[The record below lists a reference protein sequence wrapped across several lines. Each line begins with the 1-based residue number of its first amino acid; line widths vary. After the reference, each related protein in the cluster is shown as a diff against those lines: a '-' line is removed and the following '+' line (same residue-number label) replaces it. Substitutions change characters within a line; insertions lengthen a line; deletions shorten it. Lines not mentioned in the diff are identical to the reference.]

1 MSRKVRVMDED
12 RNDCRTQNLV
22 ARPTSQEFLRGD
34 LAIAAS
40 GDERD
45 ALVAGATP
53 ARLGAQLG
61 VDGGVLGRSVASD
74 RPHPGAPVD
83 GLELV
88 DGGEQKPGDRH
99 RHDTIEHAVTG
110 RTLCVEHGPHAGSNA
125 HERGH
130 IDRLAAS
137 GNGGRHRR
145 GPGQAVG
152 GSNVK
157 RSRPVIA
164 FCVVGA
170 LGIATAIAIGATGGG
185 TPSSLV
191 PISPCRLVDTRPT
204 PLTVGTRST
213 PIGASQTVT
222 FQVTG
227 ANGQCTVPSDATGI
241 ASNVTIVN
249 PTASSYLTVFPAD
262 STRPNASNLNW
273 TPTSPPTPNQVTVA
287 LSGTGALK
295 VFNLA
300 GSVDVIIDVV
310 GYYVPSAGSGTT
322 GPTGA
327 TGSGDGNLFRT
338 YVGTY
343 TVRNTNSGC
352 GTGQLRTEL
361 VAITGA
367 DPVAPLS
374 PCFDLTCGPFSS
386 SPPITPGDVCPA
398 GNANLQ
404 RLPEYDPDTVSYNI
418 YNHCVNLRTALDLPA
433 MAVESERWDGNV
445 GNPLTQDFTRIPAGA
460 YNPPELVFS
469 LSAGSQGFGG
479 GQSPAT
485 GASGGLILCSD
496 ISGFISTGYVMPS
509 LVGSTSP
516 IEGNPVWSIYAI
528 A

>member
-1 MSRKVRVMDED
+1 MFRFRRSH
-12 RNDCRTQNLV
+12 
-22 ARPTSQEFLRGD
+22 
-34 LAIAAS
+34 AIALAMI
-40 GDERD
+40 
-45 ALVAGATP
+45 LVAGAL
-53 ARLGAQLG
+53 LGA
-61 VDGGVLGRSVASD
+61 VAI
-74 RPHPGAPVD
+74 G
-83 GLELV
+83 
-88 DGGEQKPGDRH
+88 
-99 RHDTIEHAVTG
+99 
-110 RTLCVEHGPHAGSNA
+110 
-125 HERGH
+125 
-130 IDRLAAS
+130 
-137 GNGGRHRR
+137 
-145 GPGQAVG
+145 AVG
-152 GSNVK
+152 GGT
-157 RSRPVIA
+157 RSV
-164 FCVVGA
+164 
-170 LGIATAIAIGATGGG
+170 
-185 TPSSLV
+185 LV
-191 PISPCRLVDTRPT
+191 PIAPCRLVDTRSA
-204 PLTVGTRST
+204 PLTVGTRAT
-213 PIGASQTVT
+213 PIAGGETVT

-227 ANGQCTVPSDATGI
+227 TNGNCTIPSDATGI
-241 ASNVTIVN
+241 ASNVTTVN
-249 PTASSYLTVFPAD
+249 PTSPSYLTVFPAD
-262 STRPNASNLNW
+262 ASKPNASNLNW
-273 TPTSPPTPNQVTVA
+273 TATSPPTPNQVTVG
-287 LSGTGALK
+287 LSASGAVK

-300 GSVDVIIDVV
+300 GTIDVIIDVV